1 MNAWNWNKVRD
12 QRYSL
17 VISMRSLIEQQWRR
31 LEWPVIIL
39 ILLPFLMF
47 GRSLRPD
54 RVFSAADI
62 LFLFYPWRALKP
74 GAVPHNSLLSDRTF
88 VFEPW
93 LIYASRAIRSGRFPL
108 WNPHAYGGAPFL
120 GNFQSA
126 LLFPFT
132 AIAYVLPLHMAL
144 GMEAI
149 LKIGTAG
156 LSMYWMLRVLA
167 LQPLAATA
175 GALAFMFN
183 GFIIAWLGWPV
194 TNVAIWLP
202 LLVGLTER
210 LRQSGTLRY
219 TGWLALV
226 IGVQF
231 LGGHP
236 ETSFFLVVM
245 TTSYAL
251 FRARGSGARRFIIQF
266 AGAGVIGGLIAAVQ
280 LFPFY
285 HYLTHSSDFFYRRQN
300 HLVMALPLRAV
311 IVLLIPNYFGSPA
324 SHNFW
329 GPWNYNE
336 ISGSVGV
343 LPWILMPCALLGG
356 SKRRETKFF
365 LGAAILIGLVVYDV
379 RPFPWLLATL
389 PGFAVAANERLLLL
403 LAFSLAVLCGIGME
417 ILIKP
422 RPDGRLRIV
431 TGVKLLFLLLVII
444 VGGYLIAD
452 HKIILRQHLTAY
464 VAVQSGAFLLP
475 LTAGAL
481 VSIYALRRGA
491 CSTTFGI
498 CLLAIELLS
507 ILSFAP
513 SYNPIIKT
521 KALYPTTP
529 ALRYLQRDHSL
540 FRVLLP
546 IPNVGAVYGL
556 SDIVGYDAMTPR
568 YLEQLVD
575 ATDSI
580 GLMGVGPLQ
589 FTDALSSQVTDLVN
603 IKYVLLPP
611 AAPGP
616 GPKFQLVYDGADGR
630 IYRNSNVFPR
640 AFLVSTSRACLQ
652 DASALAMIRSGKVDL
667 RRQVVIAGC
676 PHVIPDSSPVGTV
689 SVEHYGPQ
697 RITMRA
703 SVRSPAYLVLTD
715 TYDREWR
722 VWVDGREVP
731 LLRAD
736 YAFRAVALGPGSHKV
751 KFLYHPLI
759 VIFGLVLSIIALLG
773 SVSLILA
780 PIRRPRMISR
790 A

>member
-1 MNAWNWNKVRD
+1 VELEQVKD

-17 VISMRSLIEQQWRR
+17 VSSVRSLIEQQWRR
-31 LEWPVIIL
+31 LEWPVIIV
-39 ILLPFLMF
+39 ILLPFLML
-47 GRSLRPD
+47 GRSLWPN

-88 VFEPW
+88 VIEPW
-93 LIYASRAIRSGRFPL
+93 LIYASRAIRRGRFPL
-108 WNPHAYGGAPFL
+108 WNPRAYGGAPFL

-132 AIAYVLPLHMAL
+132 AIAYVLPVHTAL

-183 GFIIAWLGWPV
+183 GFIIVWLGWPLS
-194 TNVAIWLP
+194 NVAIWLP

-210 LRQSGTLRY
+210 LRETGTLRY
-219 TGWLALV
+219 AGWLALV

-245 TTSYAL
+245 TTCYAL
-251 FRARGSGARRFIIQF
+251 FRARGSAARRFIAQF
-266 AGAGVIGGLIAAVQ
+266 IAAGVIGGFIAAVQ

-285 HYLTHSSDFFYRRQN
+285 HYLSHSSDFFYRRQN
-300 HLVMALPLRAV
+300 HVVLALPLRAL

-329 GPWNYNE
+329 GPGNYNE

-343 LPWILMPCALLGG
+343 LPWILLPCALLGG
-356 SKRRETKFF
+356 WNRRGTKFF
-365 LGAAILIGLVVYDV
+365 LGAAILIGPVVYDV
-379 RPFPWLLATL
+379 RPFPWLLSTL
-389 PGFAVAANERLLLL
+389 PGFAVAANTRLILL
-403 LAFSLAVLCGIGME
+403 LAFSLAVLCGMGME
-417 ILIKP
+417 VLIKP
-422 RPDGRLRIV
+422 PPDGRLRIV
-431 TGVKLLFLLLVII
+431 TGIKLLFLLLVTI

-452 HKIILRQHLTAY
+452 HKIILREHLTVY
-464 VAVQSGAFLLP
+464 VAIQSGAFLL
-475 LTAGAL
+475 LITAGAL
-481 VSIYALRRGA
+481 VSIYVLQRGA

-521 KALYPTTP
+521 KAFYPTTP

-546 IPNVGAVYGL
+546 VPNVGAVYGL
-556 SDIVGYDAMTPR
+556 SDIVGNDAMTPR

-575 ATDSI
+575 ATDS
-580 GLMGVGPLQ
+580 VGFLGNLSLQ
-589 FTDALSSQVTDLVN
+589 YTDALSSQVTDLVN

-611 AAPGP
+611 AAPSP

-640 AFLVSTSRACLQ
+640 AFLVSTARACLK

-676 PHVIPDSSPVGTV
+676 PHVIPGSSPIGTV
-689 SVEHYGPQ
+689 RVEHYGPQ
-697 RITMRA
+697 RITVRA

-722 VWVDGREVP
+722 VWVDGSEVP

-751 KFLYHPLI
+751 KLLYHPFSVTL
-759 VIFGLVLSIIALLG
+759 GLALSIIALLG
-773 SVSLILA
+773 TVLLILA
-780 PIRRPRMISR
+780 PIRRSRTISS